1 MLRFRF
7 LPGAGR
13 LQAVLALTV
22 ALALTAGPVGAG
34 EVGQQLHLEV
44 IVNGNPTNLIGS
56 FTMLGDRRIAAQ
68 RAELKEIGLEPRQ
81 YRSPSDLIILDDVVG
96 LSYVY
101 DEAAQRISIT
111 APEELRAVKDY
122 DATPGTQHKIPVQ
135 TDYGAVLNYNLFAA
149 SGLQTE
155 GQYLAFNGGS
165 TTLDARAFTPFGT
178 LSQSGIVRTSSDNQA
193 EALRLNTTF
202 AYSDEQSLIT
212 YRAGDVMS
220 SGLAWTRPIRM
231 GGFQVQRNFGLRPDL
246 ITLPLPAALG
256 SAALPSTVDVYLNN
270 IKTFSQDV
278 GAGPYRINNLPVV
291 SGSGTARVVLRDS
304 SGRETES
311 SLPFYASPNLLAP
324 GLFDFSVDLGLP
336 RLSYGTPSDTY
347 VNNPVGSASVR
358 AGIFDWLTVEGH
370 GEFSGNLLN
379 GGAGASMRAGSF
391 GVASFALAASHH
403 QGQTG
408 FQSYVAFDT
417 TFMGMSVNASSQ
429 RTFGS
434 YNDLASVTGRLPAK
448 IPDDAFGGGPFD
460 DVTSS
465 INATS
470 LWTSTRPPRAFDR
483 ISIGMPLF
491 DRASLSL
498 SYIHTEDFSHV
509 QSNILAA
516 SWSGQLPHNTAVF
529 ATAFKDFGDK
539 KSSGVL
545 VGLSMPLGDLI
556 TASSAISSGSGGT
569 QISSDVV
576 KPLDPKPGSV
586 GWRLH
591 DTEGSTSYRSG
602 AVAYRSSFARTEATV
617 AQDRNGV
624 RATAEVDGAIAT
636 MGGGVFLANRID
648 DAFAVVE
655 TGAPGVEVFHENR
668 SVGVTDSSGRAL
680 VPGLRSYQHNKI
692 AIDTTNLPVDA
703 DVGMTQSIVAPAD
716 RSGVRVNF
724 AVRTN
729 IRPAIL
735 VLRKPDGTP
744 IAVGSRGQ
752 LEGGDSFV
760 VGYDGQAYVKGLGA
774 NNTVLITLP
783 EGQCSASFAY
793 NENANEQVMIS
804 PVICR

>member
-1 MLRFRF
+1 M
-7 LPGAGR
+7 
-13 LQAVLALTV
+13 
-22 ALALTAGPVGAG
+22 
-34 EVGQQLHLEV
+34 
-44 IVNGNPTNLIGS
+44 
-56 FTMLGDRRIAAQ
+56 
-68 RAELKEIGLEPRQ
+68 GL
-81 YRSPSDLIILDDVVG
+81 
-96 LSYVY
+96 
-101 DEAAQRISIT
+101 
-111 APEELRAVKDY
+111 
-122 DATPGTQHKIPVQ
+122 
-135 TDYGAVLNYNLFAA
+135 
-149 SGLQTE
+149 
-155 GQYLAFNGGS
+155 
-165 TTLDARAFTPFGT
+165 
-178 LSQSGIVRTSSDNQA
+178 
-193 EALRLNTTF
+193 
-202 AYSDEQSLIT
+202 
-212 YRAGDVMS
+212 
-220 SGLAWTRPIRM
+220 
-231 GGFQVQRNFGLRPDL
+231 
-246 ITLPLPAALG
+246 
-256 SAALPSTVDVYLNN
+256 N
-270 IKTFSQDV
+270 I
-278 GAGPYRINNLPVV
+278 
-291 SGSGTARVVLRDS
+291 
-304 SGRETES
+304 
-311 SLPFYASPNLLAP
+311 
-324 GLFDFSVDLGLP
+324 
-336 RLSYGTPSDTY
+336 
-347 VNNPVGSASVR
+347 
-358 AGIFDWLTVEGH
+358 
-370 GEFSGNLLN
+370 
-379 GGAGASMRAGSF
+379 
-391 GVASFALAASHH
+391 
-403 QGQTG
+403 
-408 FQSYVAFDT
+408 
-417 TFMGMSVNASSQ
+417 NASSQ

-465 INATS
+465 ISAPS

-491 DRASLSL
+491 DRSSLSL
-498 SYIHTEDFSHV
+498 SYIHTEDFSHA

-516 SWSGQLPHNTAVF
+516 SWSGQLPYNTAVF

-545 VGLSMPLGDLI
+545 VGLSMPLGNSI
-556 TASSAISSGSGGT
+556 TASSTISSGSGGT
-569 QISSDVV
+569 QVTSDVV
-576 KPLDPKPGSV
+576 KPLDPTPGSL

-744 IAVGSRGQ
+744 VAVGSRGQ

-760 VGYDGQAYVKGLGA
+760 VGYDGQAYVKGLGP

-793 NENANEQVMIS
+793 KENANEQVMIS